1 MIGILGGT
9 FDPIH
14 YGHLR
19 SALEVKEF
27 FSLTEIHL
35 IPSAQPPHREQPT
48 ANPNMRLHMLKLAI
62 ENQPGFV
69 ADDREIKRTG
79 PSYMVDTLSSLRGE
93 FKDIPLLLFIGTD
106 AFNQLKTWYQWP
118 LLFSFAHI
126 VVMTRPGFNPQ
137 QLDDC
142 FIERHTDKLTEL
154 AHNHTGK
161 LYFHQVSQL
170 DISATAIRE
179 MIAKHQNPGFLLP
192 DTVIAYIRQE
202 QLYLRQ

>member
-27 FSLTEIHL
+27 FGLTEIRL
-35 IPSAQPPHREQPT
+35 IPSAQPPHRKEPAT
-48 ANPNMRLHMLKLAI
+48 SPRMRLQMLELAI
-62 ENQPGFV
+62 ENQSGFV

-79 PSYMVDTLSSLRGE
+79 PSYMVDTLSSLRDE

-106 AFNQLKTWYQWP
+106 TFNQLKTWHQWP

-126 VVMTRPGFNPQ
+126 VVMTRPGFNPE
-137 QLDDC
+137 QLEDC

-154 AHNHTGK
+154 AHNNAGK
-161 LYFHQVSQL
+161 LYFYQVSQL

-179 MIAKHQNPGFLLP
+179 IIAKQQNPGFLLP